1 MKKILLLA
9 LVMLGGVGLSNAQI
23 TESGKIKVYVQDTQT
38 TKWTKMRFHIWDA
51 DNGNTAW
58 RGEDVTANQVEI
70 DGRTWYYKEFDTS
83 TYGSDFYLLVASD
96 DDQQTNGTGVYINGD
111 SFFDLSDGS
120 GINNRTLSKQTR
132 YYLLNTST
140 GLSKK
145 MSTSDFNTYEITLDN
160 SEGTLSGNYV
170 IAETY
175 NYSGQWPSSDGW
187 SKVIRPH
194 DNNNNLDVAFK
205 TYVNWDSKKKANIT
219 SSFYFSENFTYR
231 IETNVYENKWSIYPS
246 HSFNILDASG
256 YATYSND
263 EMCIVSG
270 ATAYIASANNIS
282 SVTLTAMDAETVWPA
297 KEGMILKKTGNS
309 NIVTISPVAS
319 DATASTIGTNYLVG
333 TGNTA
338 QNITATVKTYVF
350 ANDDTKGLGF
360 YLASG
365 NGVLAAHKAYLDLGR
380 EEFNAR
386 DFLSFSF
393 NDETGINEASA
404 ANNIGLIY
412 NLQGVRQNQLQKGL
426 NIMNGKKVLVK

>member
-160 SEGTLSGNYV
+160 SEGTL
-170 IAETY
+170 
-175 NYSGQWPSSDGW
+175 
-187 SKVIRPH
+187 
-194 DNNNNLDVAFK
+194 
-205 TYVNWDSKKKANIT
+205 
-219 SSFYFSENFTYR
+219 
-231 IETNVYENKWSIYPS
+231 
-246 HSFNILDASG
+246 
-256 YATYSND
+256 
-263 EMCIVSG
+263 
-270 ATAYIASANNIS
+270 
-282 SVTLTAMDAETVWPA
+282 
-297 KEGMILKKTGNS
+297 
-309 NIVTISPVAS
+309 
-319 DATASTIGTNYLVG
+319 
-333 TGNTA
+333 
-338 QNITATVKTYVF
+338 
-350 ANDDTKGLGF
+350 
-360 YLASG
+360 
-365 NGVLAAHKAYLDLGR
+365 LDLSR
-380 EEFNAR
+380 
-386 DFLSFSF
+386 L
-393 NDETGINEASA
+393 T
-404 ANNIGLIY
+404 
-412 NLQGVRQNQLQKGL
+412 V
-426 NIMNGKKVLVK
+426 